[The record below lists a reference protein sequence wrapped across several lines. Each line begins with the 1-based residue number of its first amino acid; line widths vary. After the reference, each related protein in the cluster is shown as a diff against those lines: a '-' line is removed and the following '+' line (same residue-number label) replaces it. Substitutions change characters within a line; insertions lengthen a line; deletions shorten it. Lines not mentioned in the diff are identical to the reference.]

1 MNTIEHYA
9 ADKNNRLDIHIEVW
23 MNLKNMIHSKIK
35 IMNSIAWYHFNKIL

>member
-1 MNTIEHYA
+1 MKHYA

-35 IMNSIAWYHFNKIL
+35 IMSSIAWYHFHKIV